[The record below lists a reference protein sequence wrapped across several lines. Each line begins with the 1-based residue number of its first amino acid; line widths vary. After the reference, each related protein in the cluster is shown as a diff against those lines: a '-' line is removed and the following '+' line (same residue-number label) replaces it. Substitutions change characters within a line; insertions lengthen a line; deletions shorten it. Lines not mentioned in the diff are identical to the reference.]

1 MDADKKKINA
11 DAAPTDN
18 RKLSQLTIDIRE
30 QLKKEKPS

>member
-1 MDADKKKINA
+1 MDADKKKIDA
-11 DAAPTDN
+11 DDDTTDN